1 MLNGNGRRCK
11 RLVIAALTALGVFG
25 VIGGA
30 VAATGTLSSP
40 PTEQQY
46 EAGARTEVASAPSA
60 AQRQALGILRRAQTA
75 GDALP
80 GELSSRLTANER
92 FTGMD
97 GANVAL
103 ARRAGGVGGAAW
115 VIPGTGTVCLAAFS
129 SADASEGAGKL
140 SAASCQQ
147 EASAEGGRMYVEAEG
162 ASAPGSVFIAG
173 VVPDGVSSVTLGL
186 AGGGSVSVDVHENVY
201 MDQIG
206 GEAAD
211 LRFNGP
217 SGPVS
222 VSGLQMGSQTG
233 A

>member
-1 MLNGNGRRCK
+1 MLNGNGWHRN
-11 RLVIAALTALGVFG
+11 RLVAALTTFG
-25 VIGGA
+25 VLAAIGVA

-40 PTEQQY
+40 PSEQQY

-60 AQRQALGILRRAQTA
+60 AQLQALGILRRSQTSS
-75 GDALP
+75 DALP
-80 GELSSRLTANER
+80 QELAARLTANER

-103 ARRAGGVGGAAW
+103 ARRAGGASGAAW

-147 EASAEGGRMYVEAEG
+147 EASAETGRMYVESKG
-162 ASAPGSVFIAG
+162 ASAPGTVFIAG
-173 VVPDGVSSVTLGL
+173 VVPDGVSAVTLDL
-186 AGGGSVSVDVHENVY
+186 AAGGSVSASVHENVY

-222 VSGLQMGSQTG
+222 VGGLQMGSASAG